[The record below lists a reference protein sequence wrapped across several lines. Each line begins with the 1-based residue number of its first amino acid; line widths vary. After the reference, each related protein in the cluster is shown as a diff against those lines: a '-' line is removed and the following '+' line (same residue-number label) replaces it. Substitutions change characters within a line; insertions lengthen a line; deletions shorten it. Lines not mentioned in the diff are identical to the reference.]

1 VFLLFGGG
9 KKEKELLDGISSRH
23 TNSVNLTGIFSLD
36 EELSLFSKLEAM
48 VCVDSANMHLAAL
61 SGVPVISIWGGTH
74 VMTGF
79 GPFPNPDHRIVE
91 IPTEQLSCRP
101 CSVYG
106 LENCPRKDHACMQE
120 IKSERVINAV
130 RELLNKNSV
139 KH

>member
-1 VFLLFGGG
+1 M
-9 KKEKELLDGISSRH
+9 
-23 TNSVNLTGIFSLD
+23 NLTGIFSLD